1 MPVPE
6 SSLAREISEAPAAV
20 ARQSRELREP
30 VHTLSARLRQKPPR
44 VVVTCAR
51 GSSAHAAT
59 FGKHLIERYLGI
71 PVAAAAP
78 NIATVYRRGL
88 RLDGQLFIAVS
99 QSGRSDDL
107 VEQSKS
113 ARAAGALTVALLNDT
128 DSPLAETCEFLL
140 PMSAGTEQAVA
151 ATKSLIASL
160 AAFVR
165 LVAEWGDQRELADGL
180 VRLPERLAQALHLD
194 WSPALDGL
202 SKADALIVVGRG
214 PTLAIAR
221 EAALKL
227 KETCGVQA
235 EAYSGAEFMHG
246 PVTLVTP
253 GYPVLLLAPTDQAA
267 AGMAKLA
274 TDLAAKQAALYAA
287 GLEDSRAVHLP
298 VLPPE
303 QAENDAIC
311 LVQAFYGMMPRLAAL
326 RGRNADSPRHLQKVT
341 RTQ

>member
-1 MPVPE
+1 MPLSE
-6 SSLAREISEAPAAV
+6 SALAREISEAPAAV

-30 VHTLSARLRQKPPR
+30 IRVLAVRLRQMSPR

-78 NIATVYRRGL
+78 NVATVYCREL
-88 RLDGQLFIAVS
+88 RLKDQLFVAVS

-113 ARAAGALTVALLNDT
+113 ARAAGALTVALVNDT
-128 DSPLAETCEFLL
+128 DSPLAKTCEFLL
-140 PMSAGTEQAVA
+140 PMSAGTEHAVA
-151 ATKSLIASL
+151 ATKSFIASL

-202 SKADALIVVGRG
+202 SKSDALIVVGRG

-267 AGMAKLA
+267 AGMVALA

-287 GLEDSRAVHLP
+287 GLTESRAVHLP

-311 LVQAFYGMMPRLAAL
+311 LVQTFYGMMPKLADM